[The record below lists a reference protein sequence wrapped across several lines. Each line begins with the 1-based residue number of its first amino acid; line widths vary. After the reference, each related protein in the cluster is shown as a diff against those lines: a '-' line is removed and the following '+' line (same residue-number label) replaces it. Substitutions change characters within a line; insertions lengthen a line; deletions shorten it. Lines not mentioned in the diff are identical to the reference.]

1 MNYRHIFR
9 VFFFLAVFL
18 SVAGCQSTSVRQS
31 GTTQITI
38 EDNGLSRISD
48 KTQVII
54 QIKSGESILE
64 TLKFNGLAPL
74 PYTFTPSLV
83 SENSSLTAL
92 VSVTFADEVILRAEK
107 VLILKQM
114 NSISFQRTD
123 SDAKDESYWAA
134 VDVAGR
140 GIPPD
145 VSTTIALRGQG
156 KITGFAGCNQYRGF
170 YRTVSSL
177 IVFDEIES
185 TSNICANPV
194 MYHENRYFKFL
205 KSVEIFHLDNDQLML
220 YTSESDKPIVFTR
233 IDKQEI
239 LLSLGKTNSK

>member
-1 MNYRHIFR
+1 MSFRHIFR
-9 VFFFLAVFL
+9 VFFFLTVLL
-18 SVAGCQSTSVRQS
+18 SIAGCQSAGVRQA

-38 EDNGLSRISD
+38 EDNGLTRISD
-48 KTQVII
+48 KALVSI
-54 QIKSGESILE
+54 QIKSGDSILE
-64 TLKFNGLAPL
+64 TVEFNGLAPL

-83 SENSSLTAL
+83 SGNSPLTAM
-92 VSVTFADEVILRAEK
+92 VTVTFADEVILRAEK
-107 VLILKQM
+107 ELTANQM
-114 NSISFQRTD
+114 NSISFQKTG
-123 SDAKDESYWAA
+123 SDTKEESYWAA
-134 VDVAGR
+134 VDIAGR

-145 VSTTIALRGQG
+145 VSTTIALRDKG

-177 IVFDEIES
+177 IVFDEIET

-220 YTSESDKPIVFTR
+220 YTSESDKPIIFTR

-239 LLSLGKTNSK
+239 LLSLGKTNAK